1 MPDDPAALGSPG
13 GGAPQR
19 PEGGPGPRVLER
31 LDERECLQLIGAGRL
46 GRLAYSG
53 RFGPTV
59 LPVLYKLHEGSI
71 VFRTLQDTFTEE
83 DLRTGIAHAEYQVA
97 FEVDQYDPETLDGW
111 VVLVV
116 GRRIMWTP
124 RPSARRS
131 SAPGTTR
138 GPRPNPSTWSG
149 CSPPASAAAAGAD
162 HDASSSLLVTVTMRL
177 CPASSQAPYPCER
190 SPGLR
195 AA

>member
-1 MPDDPAALGSPG
+1 MPDDPAGLGSPG

-19 PEGGPGPRVLER
+19 PDGGPGPRVLER
-31 LDERECLQLIGAGRL
+31 LDERECLQLISAGRL

-59 LPVLYKLHEGSI
+59 LPVLYKLYEGSI

-111 VVLVV
+111 VVLVIGPGASCGHR
-116 GRRIMWTP
+116 GRAHTDHEHRERPVARGRIQ
-124 RPSARRS
+124 
-131 SAPGTTR
+131 AP
-138 GPRPNPSTWSG
+138 WSG
-149 CSPPASAAAAGAD
+149 CSSHASAAAAAG
-162 HDASSSLLVTVTMRL
+162 
-177 CPASSQAPYPCER
+177 PQ
-190 SPGLR
+190 
-195 AA
+195 

>member
-1 MPDDPAALGSPG
+1 MSDDPAALGSPG
-13 GGAPQR
+13 AGAPRR

-31 LDERECLQLIGAGRL
+31 LDERECLRLIGAERL
-46 GRLAYSG
+46 GRLAYRG

-83 DLRTGIAHAEYQVA
+83 DLRTGIAHAEYEVG

-116 GRRIMWTP
+116 GPAHHVDTEAERAPIISAGDDPWPEDESGHLVRVQPARISGRRR
-124 RPSARRS
+124 RP
-131 SAPGTTR
+131 
-138 GPRPNPSTWSG
+138 
-149 CSPPASAAAAGAD
+149 
-162 HDASSSLLVTVTMRL
+162 
-177 CPASSQAPYPCER
+177 
-190 SPGLR
+190 
-195 AA
+195 

>member
-1 MPDDPAALGSPG
+1 MSDDPAAPGYPGSG
-13 GGAPQR
+13 GPQR
-19 PEGGPGPRVLER
+19 PEGGPGPRGPER

-59 LPVLYKLHEGSI
+59 LPVRYKLHEGSI
-71 VFRTLQDTFTEE
+71 VFRTLHDTFTEE

-116 GRRIMWTP
+116 G
-124 RPSARRS
+124 
-131 SAPGTTR
+131 
-138 GPRPNPSTWSG
+138 
-149 CSPPASAAAAGAD
+149 PAHHVDTAA
-162 HDASSSLLVTVTMRL
+162 
-177 CPASSQAPYPCER
+177 E
-190 SPGLR
+190 R
-195 AA
+195 AAIISTGDDPWPEAGSEHLVRVQPTYISGRRRRP